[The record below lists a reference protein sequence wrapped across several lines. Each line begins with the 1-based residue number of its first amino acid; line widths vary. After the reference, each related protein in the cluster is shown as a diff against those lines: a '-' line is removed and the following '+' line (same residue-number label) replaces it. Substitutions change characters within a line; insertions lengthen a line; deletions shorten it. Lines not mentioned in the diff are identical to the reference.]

1 MISDSN
7 ISSRVDPCYSQQVD
21 KATLAVGDSEGADDI
36 LGCCRGGDSEQR
48 YRFDGLST
56 SRTFQCERT
65 CFSSSTEEARAK
77 IARIER

>member
-21 KATLAVGDSEGADDI
+21 KATLAVGDSEGTDDTI
-36 LGCCRGGDSEQR
+36 GCCRGGDSEQR

-56 SRTFQCERT
+56 SRPFKCGRT
-65 CFSSSTEEARAK
+65 CFASGTEEARAK
-77 IARIER
+77 IARIEK